1 MIVKL
6 MKGDESFRRKSKA
19 FLQSTNEVSLYKSI
33 IPYFLQFCSAN
44 GCSDVWIAK
53 VYFADCSV
61 YQSLGKD
68 KETILA
74 LEDLNSVGFRMSQS
88 RIDLDAKHLE
98 LMARKIASFHAV
110 TLAMKIKN
118 DLKLQILVDGLIPF
132 NFKSETYGDLEAYKH
147 LCPLSFERV
156 FNYVSK
162 TPKHQKDEKFLK
174 NLENM
179 KPKIFGDF
187 LELMEN
193 FLRID
198 HNFAVI
204 LHGDYYRNNVM
215 FKYEK
220 NGSEDV
226 PVDLR
231 MFDFQEIRF
240 ASIAIDLSIFM
251 FMHVHADLKPVI
263 WDQLLEIYHETLILS
278 LTSMLKCEKS
288 DDRLEIYSFEK
299 FLEHFKKFAF
309 YGVAVSVL

>member
-1 MIVKL
+1 
-6 MKGDESFRRKSKA
+6 MKGDESFKQKSKA
-19 FLQSTNEVSLYKSI
+19 FLQSANEVFVYKSI
-33 IPYFLQFCSAN
+33 IPFFSQFCSAN
-44 GCSDVWIAK
+44 GYSEDWIAK
-53 VYFADCSV
+53 IYFADCDV

-74 LEDLNSVGFRMSQS
+74 LEDLNSVGFRMNQS
-88 RIDLDAKHLE
+88 RIDLDVKHLE
-98 LMARKIASFHAV
+98 VMARKIASFHAV
-110 TLAMKIKN
+110 TFAMKIKN
-118 DLKLQILVDGLIPF
+118 DPKLQTLIDGLIPF
-132 NFKSETYGDLEAYKH
+132 NFKSETHGDLEAYKH

-162 TPKHQKDEKFLK
+162 TPKHHKDEKFLK
-174 NLENM
+174 SLENM

-198 HNFAVI
+198 HDFAVI

-220 NGSEDV
+220 VDGEEA

-263 WDQLLEIYHETLILS
+263 WDQLLEVYHETLILS
-278 LTSMLKCEKS
+278 LTSMLKCEKN
-288 DDRLEIYSFEK
+288 DERLEICSFEK

-309 YGVAVSVL
+309 YGVAISVL